1 MNFTSKALM
10 NLPIGIQDFKQLREG
25 GFVYIDKTDL
35 ALQLIELGQ
44 PLFLTRPRRFGKS
57 LLLSVMHYAFLGKKH
72 LFEGLHIYDKHD
84 FKPFPVLHLDFSII
98 GRLKEDDFAG
108 EFLEKIQKF
117 SEKNNFF
124 EKKVDVRLQMSALL
138 DFFNKN
144 NQKLVL
150 IIDEYDKPLVDN
162 LDDIPTARRNQVIL
176 RNFYE
181 VVKAQGTDIQFTMI
195 TGITKFSQLSLFSSM
210 NQLRDISLDKR
221 FATVCGYTQ
230 QEIDSYFPKFYT
242 NIHEEYPG
250 KDLDFVKNNI
260 KQWYNGHNFG
270 GNERVYNPFAILNI
284 ADSLVLIN
292 YWYETGNPRWLFQ
305 LMKAKNLS
313 HNIVPMRINAKHIR
327 SFDIENIN
335 FETVLFQTGYLTIID
350 YDSWKHIYTLDFPN
364 REVKENFYDGLLE
377 EYTETKSSNVS
388 TTIDTLRDALEKND
402 LENIFDQINVLF
414 ASIPHQIFL
423 AKYEAYYHSILHT
436 LFSLMNYWV
445 ESEVSTSKGRIDTVL
460 QTATH
465 IYIIEFK
472 IDRTN
477 EKTAEHAAL
486 KQIKDNQYAAK
497 FANSRKQIV
506 LIGVALGIE
515 ERGVI
520 AYIVENL

>member
-1 MNFTSKALM
+1 MKY
-10 NLPIGIQDFKQLREG
+10 PIGIQDFKQLREG

-57 LLLSVMHYAFLGKKH
+57 LLLSVMKYAFLGEKH
-72 LFEGLHIYDKHD
+72 LFEGLHIYDKYD

-98 GRLKEDDFAG
+98 GRLRDDDFA
-108 EFLEKIQKF
+108 
-117 SEKNNFF
+117 NNFLVQIQEF
-124 EKKVDVRLQMSALL
+124 CRKNQFPEQKNDVAEQFRCFLL
-138 DFFNKN
+138 FLKEN

-181 VVKAQGTDIQFTMI
+181 VVKSQGTDIQFTMI

-210 NQLRDISLDKR
+210 NQLRDISLDKH

-242 NIHEEYPG
+242 NIHEEHPD
-250 KDLDFVKNNI
+250 KDLDFIKDNI

-270 GNERVYNPFAILNI
+270 GKERVYNPFAILNI
-284 ADSLVLIN
+284 AQSLVLIN

-313 HNIVPMRINAKHIR
+313 HNIVPMRINAKQIR

-364 REVKENFYDGLLE
+364 REVKENFYDGLLG
-377 EYTETKSSNVS
+377 EYTETKNSNVG
-388 TTIDTLRDALEKND
+388 TTIDTLREAIEKND
-402 LENIFDQINVLF
+402 LEEVFDQINVLF
-414 ASIPHQIFL
+414 ASIPHQICSSKLRFL
-423 AKYEAYYHSILHT
+423 SNN
-436 LFSLMNYWV
+436 SLN
-445 ESEVSTSKGRIDTVL
+445 
-460 QTATH
+460 
-465 IYIIEFK
+465 
-472 IDRTN
+472 
-477 EKTAEHAAL
+477 
-486 KQIKDNQYAAK
+486 
-497 FANSRKQIV
+497 
-506 LIGVALGIE
+506 
-515 ERGVI
+515 
-520 AYIVENL
+520 